1 MKLAVSSCLLGNNI
15 RYNGGH
21 KKDRFITDTL
31 SQFCD
36 FVPFCP
42 EDLAFG
48 TPRDAMRLVEDK
60 QKQIHVK
67 TVNND
72 KDITAPLLH
81 ECANEVSAIKN
92 EPVCGIIFQAKSP
105 SCGFGSAKTYL
116 ENGYSSGKTDGM
128 MVKTCKEAFGNMPME
143 EEARLN
149 DPWLRENFIMQVF
162 AYDAVQNL
170 RNNAGQMKTLVD
182 FHTRYKYLLL
192 SKDEARYRKL
202 GRIVAN
208 KEQKE
213 FTTLLNEYSDLFTQT
228 IAVKSK
234 IAKTINVL
242 QHMAGFFKNNLN
254 AEEKTHLHGLITQYD
269 QKIIPLI
276 TVVEVIKLYAHKYDS
291 TYLLGQIFLDPYPAS
306 LALRSEIKGGK

>member
-21 KKDRFITDTL
+21 KKDRFITGAL
-31 SQFCD
+31 SKFFD
-36 FVPFCP
+36 YVPFCP

-60 QKQIHVK
+60 QKQLHVK

-116 ENGYSSGKTDGM
+116 PNGYSSGKTDGM
-128 MVKTCKEAFGNMPME
+128 MVKACKETFENMPME

-162 AYDAVQNL
+162 AYDAMRKLQNSA
-170 RNNAGQMKTLVD
+170 RRFSDLVD

-208 KEQKE
+208 EDK
-213 FTTLLNEYSDLFTQT
+213 NDLHESIENYAALFKQS

-234 IAKTINVL
+234 ISKTINVL
-242 QHMAGFFKNNLN
+242 QHMAGFFKNDLN
-254 AEEKTHLHGLITQYD
+254 KEEKSHLHRLIEQYH

-291 TYLLGQIFLDPYPAS
+291 TYLLDQIFLDPYPAS